1 MNFNSIIIITTFSI
15 YLISMLIIG
24 LIFYKK
30 TENISDYV
38 LGGRKMNSWV
48 TALSSQASDMSGWLL
63 MGLPGYA
70 YLAGMESIWIAIGLG
85 VGTYLNWKFIAKR
98 LRRYTEIAGDSIT
111 LSVFFENRFRDKSK
125 VLRIVSALFILIFFL
140 IYTSSGLV
148 AGGKLF
154 NSVFNIKY
162 EYALS
167 IGALVIIG
175 YTFLGGF
182 MAVSWTD
189 FFQGTIMFFAIIIVP
204 LVAVNNVGGIGA
216 TIDHLKATNIELLNP
231 FTGTDGSIISMVS
244 IISLLAWGLGYFGQP
259 HILCRFMAIS
269 SAEKIKKART
279 IAMIWVVVSLVAAV
293 LVGIIGIA
301 FATDALQGTASETI
315 FIVMVNKLFPS
326 AIAGILLSAILAAI
340 MSTADSQLLVTA
352 SALTEDVY
360 KVLLR
365 RSATNK
371 ELLTVSRITVIVVAL
386 IAYILALNPENSVLD
401 LVSYAWAGFGA
412 AFGPIVIVSLFWKR
426 MTRNGALS
434 GMILG
439 GITVLLW
446 KQLEGGIFE
455 LYEIVP
461 GFIIAMLAIFIVSML
476 DKKPCQEIIDEF
488 EKVQDSNI

>member
-1 MNFNSIIIITTFSI
+1 
-15 YLISMLIIG
+15 MLIIG
-24 LIFYKK
+24 IVFYKK

-38 LGGRKMNSWV
+38 LGGRKMSSWV

-111 LSVFFENRFRDKSK
+111 LSVYFENRFRDESK
-125 VLRIVSALFILIFFL
+125 ILRIISALLILIFFL

-154 NSVFNIKY
+154 NTVFNIKY

-189 FFQGTIMFFAIIIVP
+189 FFQGIIMFFAIIIVP
-204 LVAVNNVGGIGA
+204 LAAVINVGGIGT
-216 TIDHLKATNIELLNP
+216 TIDHLKITNIELLNP
-231 FTGTDGSIISMVS
+231 FTGTDGSIISLVS

-301 FATDALQGTASETI
+301 FTTEALQGNGSETI
-315 FIVMVNKLFPS
+315 FIVMVNRLFPS

-360 KVLLR
+360 KVLLKR
-365 RSATNK
+365 EATNR
-371 ELLTVSRITVIVVAL
+371 ELLSVSRITVIVVAL
-386 IAYILALNPENSVLD
+386 LAYILALNPESSVLD

-412 AFGPIVIVSLFWKR
+412 AFGPVVILSLFWKR
-426 MTRNGALS
+426 MTKNGALF
-434 GMILG
+434 GMLLG
-439 GITVLLW
+439 GTTVLVW

-461 GFIIAMLAIFIVSML
+461 GFIIALVAIFVVSIL
-476 DKKPCQEIIDEF
+476 DKKPNQEIIDEF
-488 EKVQDSNI
+488 EKV